1 MSYRLEFAPRALA
14 DLEKIKKS
22 GNKATLNKLHAILLE
37 LMEHPLTGTGKPEKL
52 RHREDTYSRRL
63 SLKDRIVYSVHDNL
77 VQVNIL
83 QMTGHY
89 DDK

>member
-1 MSYRLEFAPRALA
+1 MRYTLTFAPRALA

-22 GNKATLNKLHAILLE
+22 GDQARIKKLRTVLE
-37 LMEHPLTGTGKPEKL
+37 ELTEHPLTGIGNPERLKYK
-52 RHREDTYSRRL
+52 ENTYSRRL
-63 SLKDRIVYSVHDNL
+63 SGKDRVVYSVYESI

-83 QMTGHY
+83 QMLGHY

>member
-1 MSYRLEFAPRALA
+1 MRYTLTFAPRALE

-22 GNKATLNKLHAILLE
+22 GDQARIKKLRTILEE
-37 LMEHPLTGTGKPEKL
+37 LTEHPLTGIGNPERLKYK
-52 RHREDTYSRRL
+52 ENMYSRRL
-63 SLKDRIVYSVHDNL
+63 SGKDRVVYSVYESI

-83 QMTGHY
+83 QMLGHY